1 VSAKGSAMAPPSS
14 SVAAMGAHSLDL
26 AWREA
31 KEVREE
37 KKAKR
42 GRSRRAGCGLAP
54 GGAAPRRCRLTA
66 GHGTLPAAAGVCC
79 ERRKENGLGFA
90 RGRAPAS
97 FVPARRPGDRRIKP
111 GDDGRL

>member
-1 VSAKGSAMAPPSS
+1 
-14 SVAAMGAHSLDL
+14 
-26 AWREA
+26 
-31 KEVREE
+31 VREE